1 MMDFNGSDYIHEWFK
16 DQLLLV
22 DVIDYS
28 INKAF
33 LKSNDLNK
41 LCGNFFVFDSNKE
54 DTVYRIYKGQ
64 AC

>member
-1 MMDFNGSDYIHEWFK
+1 MWLIGMMDFNGSDYIHEWVK

-33 LKSNDLNK
+33 LQSNDLNK
-41 LCGNFFVFDSNKE
+41 LCGNFVVFD
-54 DTVYRIYKGQ
+54 
-64 AC
+64 